1 MNIRLA
7 LIFSKYQAITNIL
20 IRHNRRVTIAFVT
33 SSTHRSLDP
42 DLPLLSDAASSR
54 GAQAEIVVWDDPNVN
69 WDSYDAVVVR
79 SCWDYIARREE
90 FLTWAASVPRLH
102 NGYNTLRWNTD
113 KVYLKQLEAAGV
125 PIINTQWNVGVG
137 DDIGDHAEWVVKP
150 TISSGSKDTA
160 RWGTRD
166 EVWAHSAELVAA
178 GRTSMTQPYIT
189 SVDDE
194 GETAMLH
201 FSGTFSYA
209 IRKGPLLAA
218 GEGVRQDRD
227 SREAITARE
236 PTAAQRDLSDYVLE
250 VTTKLLELDA
260 PPLYARVDLLTAA
273 NGSPV
278 LIELELTEP
287 SLFLPQSGG
296 GAERLIDAVLA
307 LA

>member
-1 MNIRLA
+1 M
-7 LIFSKYQAITNIL
+7 
-20 IRHNRRVTIAFVT
+20 TIAFVT
-33 SSTHRSLDP
+33 SSTHRPLDP
-42 DLPLLSDAASSR
+42 DLPLLKAAAEDR
-54 GAQAEIVVWDDPNVN
+54 GTSAEIVVWDDPAIT
-69 WDSYDAVVVR
+69 WDDYDAVVVR

-90 FLTWAASVPRLH
+90 FLSWAASVPRLH
-102 NGYNTLRWNTD
+102 NSHDILKWNTD

-125 PIINTQWNVGVG
+125 PIIHTQWDVGAG

-150 TISSGSKDTA
+150 TISAGSKDTA
-160 RWGTRD
+160 RWASRE
-166 EVWAHSAELVAA
+166 EVWAHSTDLIAA
-178 GRTSMTQPYIT
+178 GRTSMTQPYIA

-201 FSGTFSYA
+201 FAGTFSHT

-227 SREAITARE
+227 SREAITPRT
-236 PTAAQRDLSDYVLE
+236 PTAAQRELSDHVLH
-250 VTTKLLELDA
+250 VTTSLLNLPA

-273 NGSPV
+273 DGSPV
-278 LIELELTEP
+278 LIELELAEP

-307 LA
+307 LT